1 MGLGFRFASPLVA
14 TRWPKVWPRH
24 AASPSLG
31 QMLTVEEEPLGPKS
45 TNYIGYCWLGGKL
58 QNQLHWLAHTVVE
71 FLGAEVVLRVAWA
84 CGTGAGAWKT
94 TGAVWWGANF
104 SGWGRG
110 GSLRSICAEVSTT
123 IFRSLDLFS
132 QEKGVSFDP
141 ILREMEKGIDSCAVG
156 VELGMSMV
164 ATCEA
169 EKLCRCQMV
178 GGTGTAAFHMHTSC
192 RVSCAFFYG
201 DTWTLQFSKV
211 WLRIPLSF
219 HSGII
224 GRVRTSTTCFTVYRW
239 RLGGH
244 PIGFS
249 YPAKGFPEIKVFLKH
264 SQNKWNMVWCYGL
277 RSKQKN
283 KKVCLK
289 FLDDRFCMFKTI

>member
-94 TGAVWWGANF
+94 TGAVWWGATF

-132 QEKGVSFDP
+132 QEKGVSFDA
-141 ILREMEKGIDSCAVG
+141 ILGEMEKGDRQ
-156 VELGMSMV
+156 
-164 ATCEA
+164 
-169 EKLCRCQMV
+169 LCSWSRARDVDGCHLWGWETMQMPN
-178 GGTGTAAFHMHTSC
+178 GWWNRHRSFPHAYLMQGFLC
-192 RVSCAFFYG
+192 FF
-201 DTWTLQFSKV
+201 
-211 WLRIPLSF
+211 
-219 HSGII
+219 
-224 GRVRTSTTCFTVYRW
+224 
-239 RLGGH
+239 LGGH
-244 PIGFS
+244 VFRWVFTL
-249 YPAKGFPEIKVFLKH
+249 AKEWNTKVPPNGQFTQG
-264 SQNKWNMVWCYGL
+264 S
-277 RSKQKN
+277 
-283 KKVCLK
+283 
-289 FLDDRFCMFKTI
+289 